1 MHPIKRLLYVILS
14 VLVLTAGIWTAY
26 ANNEEKPGR
35 ETIRVG
41 FFATDGLHM
50 IDEGGEKTG
59 YGYDLLRYM
68 SRYLDVSYEYVGYDK
83 SWAEMLRMLDDGEI
97 DMVAFAN
104 KTEERK
110 EKYDFS
116 RPIGVFGSALF
127 VREDNRA
134 VIPRDYSTYEGLRIG
149 LVEGNAQNKDI
160 AALAEAMHFTYQP
173 VICKSIK
180 DVGIALQKGE
190 VDAIVKSSLRRGIHE
205 KQVELFAENP
215 HYIIVKK
222 GNTRLLSEINYAL
235 DQLTQVEGD
244 WKARLYRR
252 YYGSKASSLL
262 QFSDKEKMLLQSYA
276 ANGVFL
282 QVLCDPAR
290 YPYSYVENGEMKGIV
305 PDYFRRVAASIGLP
319 FQFVICRSREEWI
332 AYRNRGDCDII
343 LDGRL
348 DAENVLEKKDW
359 VSTKPYMTLRVAQV
373 VRRDF
378 DGDIQTV
385 ATVNQGV
392 SDPIEDYYSQN
403 VRKVSYPTRESAM
416 QAVAD
421 GKADAAYVFY
431 YMAQEYVNRD
441 QSGLL
446 SYTLMEEPSFPCRMI
461 VTQHANHA
469 LAGIL
474 TKAIYDMPANL
485 LEQIASKYTS
495 YKMKD
500 MTFLMMARLHPT
512 IAILLVL
519 LMLLLIAL
527 LAMAVIRLR
536 RMKRVEEEKAKEM
549 ASLAEQAEAA
559 NRAKSAFLSSISHDI
574 RTPMNAIIGFTNIAL
589 QKEPELSIRK
599 DLEKIDISSQHLLTL
614 LNDVLDISRIES
626 GKVKF
631 QPKAV
636 DLTFLMEG
644 VLEITRGL
652 ITDRVLTLSENVPSL
667 PHPFVMADEVRLRE
681 VLVNLFS
688 NAIKYTKDGGK
699 ISLMCDMKELDETH
713 VEVTYE
719 ISDTGIGMSED
730 FVQHIF
736 ERFTQEDAGAART
749 EYKGAGLGMAITK
762 NYVELMGGTIK
773 VRSQKGVGSTFT
785 VTLPMEIADAPLLRP
800 DHDASAPA
808 DLTGIHVLLA
818 EDNDLNA
825 EIATVQLESLG
836 VDATRAV
843 NGKEALQLF
852 ETRPKGTF
860 DLILMDIMMPEMD
873 GYEATRAIRALA
885 REDARTIPILAMTAN
900 AFDEDVEKS
909 KAAGMNGHLSKPIEI
924 HVVAAMIAKNLQGN
938 E

>member
-1 MHPIKRLLYVILS
+1 
-14 VLVLTAGIWTAY
+14 
-26 ANNEEKPGR
+26 
-35 ETIRVG
+35 
-41 FFATDGLHM
+41 
-50 IDEGGEKTG
+50 
-59 YGYDLLRYM
+59 
-68 SRYLDVSYEYVGYDK
+68 
-83 SWAEMLRMLDDGEI
+83 
-97 DMVAFAN
+97 
-104 KTEERK
+104 
-110 EKYDFS
+110 
-116 RPIGVFGSALF
+116 
-127 VREDNRA
+127 
-134 VIPRDYSTYEGLRIG
+134 
-149 LVEGNAQNKDI
+149 
-160 AALAEAMHFTYQP
+160 
-173 VICKSIK
+173 
-180 DVGIALQKGE
+180 
-190 VDAIVKSSLRRGIHE
+190 
-205 KQVELFAENP
+205 
-215 HYIIVKK
+215 
-222 GNTRLLSEINYAL
+222 
-235 DQLTQVEGD
+235 
-244 WKARLYRR
+244 
-252 YYGSKASSLL
+252 
-262 QFSDKEKMLLQSYA
+262 
-276 ANGVFL
+276 
-282 QVLCDPAR
+282 
-290 YPYSYVENGEMKGIV
+290 
-305 PDYFRRVAASIGLP
+305 
-319 FQFVICRSREEWI
+319 
-332 AYRNRGDCDII
+332 
-343 LDGRL
+343 
-348 DAENVLEKKDW
+348 
-359 VSTKPYMTLRVAQV
+359 MTLRVAQV

-378 DGDIQTV
+378 DGNIQTV

-495 YKMKD
+495 YKMED

-549 ASLAEQAEAA
+549 ASLAEQAKAA
-559 NRAKSAFLSSISHDI
+559 SQAKSVFLSSMSHDI
-574 RTPMNAIIGFTNIAL
+574 RTPMNAIIGFTKIAL
-589 QKEPELSIRK
+589 EKNPDPSVRK
-599 DLEKIDISSQHLLTL
+599 DLEKIEISSHHLLTL

-626 GKVKF
+626 GKVKL
-631 QPKAV
+631 QPKPA
-636 DLTFLMEG
+636 DLSAIHRG
-644 VLEITRGL
+644 ILEITRGL
-652 ITDRVLTLSENVPSL
+652 IANRHLTLCESASL
-667 PHPFVMADEVRLRE
+667 FPDTYVMADEVRLRE
-681 VLVNLFS
+681 VLVNLIS

-699 ISLMCDMKELDETH
+699 ISLMCDMKELNETH

-719 ISDTGIGMSED
+719 IPDTGIGMSED

-736 ERFTQEDAGAART
+736 EEFTQEDAGAART
-749 EYKGAGLGMAITK
+749 EYKGTGLGMAITK
-762 NYVELMGGTIK
+762 NYVELMGGTIA
-773 VRSQKGVGSTFT
+773 VRSRKGVGSTFT
-785 VTLPMEIADAPLLRP
+785 VTLPMEIADAPFPRADKESSRP
-800 DHDASAPA
+800 V
-808 DLTGIHVLLA
+808 DLKGVHVLLA

-909 KAAGMNGHLSKPIEI
+909 KAAGMNGHLSKPIAI
-924 HVVAAMIAKNLQGN
+924 DTMKVMIAKNLGKK
-938 E
+938 

>member
-14 VLVLTAGIWTAY
+14 VLLLTAGIWTAY
-26 ANNEEKPGR
+26 ADSEENPGR

-50 IDEGGEKTG
+50 MDDDGEKTG

-116 RPIGVFGSALF
+116 RPIGLFGSALF

-173 VICKSIK
+173 VIYKSIK

-215 HYIIVKK
+215 YYIIVKK

-235 DQLTQVEGD
+235 DQLNHVEGD

-262 QFSDKEKMLLQSYA
+262 QFSDEEKMLLQSYA

-290 YPYSYVENGEMKGIV
+290 YPYSYAENGEMKGIL

-319 FQFVICRSREEWI
+319 YQFVICRSREEWL

-343 LDGRL
+343 LDGRF
-348 DAENVLEKKDW
+348 DAENALEKKDW

-373 VRRDF
+373 FRQDF
-378 DGDIQTV
+378 DGNIQTV
-385 ATVNQGV
+385 ATVDQGV

-403 VRKVSYPTRESAM
+403 VRKVSYPTREGAL

-495 YKMKD
+495 YKMEN
-500 MTFLMMARLHPT
+500 MSFLMMARLHPT

-527 LAMAVIRLR
+527 LAMAVIRFR
-536 RMKRVEEEKAKEM
+536 RMKQSEEERAEEM
-549 ASLAEQAEAA
+549 ASLAEQAKAA
-559 NRAKSAFLSSISHDI
+559 SQAKSVFLSSMSHDI
-574 RTPMNAIIGFTNIAL
+574 RTPMNAIIGFTKIAL
-589 QKEPELSIRK
+589 EKNPDPSVRK
-599 DLEKIDISSQHLLTL
+599 DLEKIEISSHHLLTL

-631 QPKAV
+631 QPKPV
-636 DLTFLMEG
+636 DLSAIHRG
-644 VLEITRGL
+644 ILEITRGL
-652 ITDRVLTLSENVPSL
+652 IANRHLTLSESASL
-667 PHPFVMADEVRLRE
+667 FPDTYVMADEVRLRE
-681 VLVNLFS
+681 VLVNLIS
-688 NAIKYTKDGGK
+688 NAIKYTKDGGR
-699 ISLMCDMKELDETH
+699 ISLMCAMKELDETH

-736 ERFTQEDAGAART
+736 EEFTQEDAGAART
-749 EYKGAGLGMAITK
+749 EYKGTGLGMAITK
-762 NYVELMGGTIK
+762 NYVELMGGTIQ

-800 DHDASAPA
+800 DQDASEPA

-924 HVVAAMIAKNLQGN
+924 HVIAAMIAKNLQGN